1 MKGDGIVQGGIIIFD
16 KNGKARYAYREGKYS
31 AVHVL
36 VFFCLCLHILVI
48 FKCNTTCNDLLH
60 IIRIIADISYSNSI
74 ETGFEVPI
82 SDILAAVKEVKAETI

>member
-1 MKGDGIVQGGIIIFD
+1 MHFD
-16 KNGKARYAYREGKYS
+16 INFRSLNLY
-31 AVHVL
+31 
-36 VFFCLCLHILVI
+36 
-48 FKCNTTCNDLLH
+48 CNDLLH